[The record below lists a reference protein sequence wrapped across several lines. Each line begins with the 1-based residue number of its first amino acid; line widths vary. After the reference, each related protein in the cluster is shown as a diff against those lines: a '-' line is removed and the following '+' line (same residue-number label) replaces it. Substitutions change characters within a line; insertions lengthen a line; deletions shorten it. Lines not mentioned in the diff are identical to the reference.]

1 MFNTLKKVINIDSK
15 GSDKKVTPSNDT
27 NHANRTV
34 PKGKGKGKGNGVFAG
49 MNVKE
54 MKNTDGVLSTA
65 KVSQEAQEALDKANG
80 KNKENK
86 NIATTYSNTSIE
98 ETVATLFSEG
108 DTEDALNRLRD
119 YINENK
125 GNVDKRYWFMLM
137 DIYQILNDEKSF
149 EKVALLFAN
158 SFGTSPPSWISN
170 NDENKKSNISG
181 KNIIILDS
189 KLNEEQSNNFKDFL
203 KASKEEKFCRI
214 NASQC
219 KFDQSDFSG
228 ILLFYKLL
236 VDLRKNRVLS
246 VLMGDNILLSFCKSI
261 VEQNHRGLK
270 DDFIAHEQDFW
281 LFYLELLQWK
291 GKKEEF
297 EELSFEYAMKFE
309 LSPPDWDKDGVMSTE
324 KSQEEELNNENQDF
338 KLDKV
343 LTYSN
348 IDMMFDFIKDKF
360 NSQNTVEVDM
370 SHVERID
377 FASAGSITHFVQEI
391 LSENNN
397 KELIFKNPNEMII
410 ILFEMLGIN
419 EFVSIQKKFR

>member
-34 PKGKGKGKGNGVFAG
+34 PRGSGTGRGGVFAG
-49 MNVKE
+49 MKVNE
-54 MKNTDGVLSTA
+54 MKNTEAVLSTA
-65 KVSQEAQEALDKANG
+65 RVSQEAQDALDKANG
-80 KNKENK
+80 KNKDNK
-86 NIATTYSNTSIE
+86 NSATTYSNTSIE
-98 ETVATLFSEG
+98 ETVSTLFAEG
-108 DTEDALNRLRD
+108 DTDDALNRLRA

-137 DIYQILNDEKSF
+137 DIYQILNDEKNF
-149 EKVALLFAN
+149 EKVALLFSN
-158 SFGTSPPSWISN
+158 SFGTSPPSWVSHD
-170 NDENKKSNISG
+170 NDNKKTNISG

-189 KLNEEQSNNFKDFL
+189 KLNEEQGNKFKEFL

-219 KFDQSDFSG
+219 KFDQSEFAG

-246 VLMGDNILLSFCKSI
+246 VLMGDNVLLSFCKSI

-270 DDFIAHEQDFW
+270 DEFLTHEQDFW

-324 KSQEEELNNENQDF
+324 KSQDEDLSNETQEF

-348 IDMMFDFIKDKF
+348 IDVMFDFIKEKF
-360 NSQNTVEVDM
+360 NSQNILEIDM

-391 LSENNN
+391 LPEDNK

-410 ILFEMLGIN
+410 VLFEMLGIN
-419 EFVSIQKKFR
+419 EFVTIQKKFR

>member
-34 PKGKGKGKGNGVFAG
+34 PKGNGRGLFAG

-54 MKNTDGVLSTA
+54 MKTTDGSLVTA
-65 KVSQEAQEALDKANG
+65 KVSEDAQRALDNAKV
-80 KNKENK
+80 KDSKVS
-86 NIATTYSNTSIE
+86 ATTYSNTSVE
-98 ETVATLFSEG
+98 ETIATLFSEG
-108 DTEDALNRLRD
+108 DVEDALNRLRA

-137 DIYQILNDEKSF
+137 DIYQILNDEKNF

-170 NDENKKSNISG
+170 ENNDKKSNISG

-189 KLNEEQSNNFKDFL
+189 KLNDEQGLKFKDFL

-219 KFDQSDFSG
+219 KFEQSDFSG

-236 VDLRKNRVLS
+236 VDLRKNRVFS
-246 VLMGDNILLSFCKSI
+246 VLMGDNILMSFCKSI

-270 DDFIAHEQDFW
+270 DEFLSHEQDFW

-324 KSQEEELNNENQDF
+324 KSQDEDLSNENQEF

-348 IDMMFDFIKDKF
+348 IDLMFDFIKEKF
-360 NSQNTVEVDM
+360 NSQNIVEIDM

-391 LSENNN
+391 LSEDSK
-397 KELIFKNPNEMII
+397 KELIFKNSNEMII

-419 EFVSIQKKFR
+419 EFVTIQKKFR